1 MISLL
6 ETTNLWFTFKTQFHL
21 IMNYNLSVTD
31 PPPKSGE
38 NPLAS
43 ELARR
48 FSIPHQDRNHHR
60 DRRRTGRMRIKPPRK
75 PPPHRRC

>member
-31 PPPKSGE
+31 PPR
-38 NPLAS
+38 NPGKTPSPASWLAG
-43 ELARR
+43 
-48 FSIPHQDRNHHR
+48 FPFPT
-60 DRRRTGRMRIKPPRK
+60 RTATTTATAAAQAG
-75 PPPHRRC
+75 